1 MGAGVGQRGRHWAA
15 LMDEPIGAV
24 LEVIA
29 YELALNERW
38 TQKAAAPLMHRD
50 LEIGQ

>member
-1 MGAGVGQRGRHWAA
+1 MGVGVGQRGRYWAA

-29 YELALNERW
+29 YELALNDGM
-38 TQKAAAPLMHRD
+38 QKAAAPLMHRD